1 MHCVVISLQ
10 ATIQPRYVWLIYM
23 TRSFFCRGAW
33 ILESYWSI
41 SWLTMSIYTLCTIWL
56 FNSSPWKT
64 IIFKNGKPSISMGRL
79 YHGYVSHNQRVNPIS
94 SHDSSLLTHCYSP
107 LKITIK
113 SPFIVVKSP
122 LSYGFPMV
130 FLWFSAVEDPAVL
143 IDLIR
148 SCWNSKATV
157 AVWSR
162 AGALGPCFGSTWGYK
177 DKS

>member
-10 ATIQPRYVWLIYM
+10 ATIEPRYLWLIYM

-56 FNSSPWKT
+56 FNSSPWKI

-130 FLWFSAVEDPAVL
+130 FCRR
-143 IDLIR
+143 R
-148 SCWNSKATV
+148 SCCSDWFDQILLKQQGHCCSVVTRGGA
-157 AVWSR
+157 WSMLWLN
-162 AGALGPCFGSTWGYK
+162 LGVQR
-177 DKS
+177 

>member
-33 ILESYWSI
+33 ILEPYWSI

-79 YHGYVSHNQRVNPIS
+79 YHGYVSHNHRVVWLILQCCPVDLQMVVVLG
-94 SHDSSLLTHCYSP
+94 HLTWPHGQDSIKGYWPVDWTGLGAQSESPQKIDKLCWILIYDNLLLNMLLLSFGNDMSP
-107 LKITIK
+107 L
-113 SPFIVVKSP
+113 
-122 LSYGFPMV
+122 
-130 FLWFSAVEDPAVL
+130 
-143 IDLIR
+143 
-148 SCWNSKATV
+148 
-157 AVWSR
+157 
-162 AGALGPCFGSTWGYK
+162 
-177 DKS
+177 